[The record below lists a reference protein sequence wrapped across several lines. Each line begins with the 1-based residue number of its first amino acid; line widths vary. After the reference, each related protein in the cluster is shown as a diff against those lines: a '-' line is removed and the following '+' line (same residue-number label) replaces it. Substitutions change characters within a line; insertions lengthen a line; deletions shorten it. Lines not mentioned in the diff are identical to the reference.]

1 MKRWLIKAC
10 ASISLLSLIT
20 TTTFVDAATLKTNI
34 LNNKEINIYV
44 EKPDDWRNIWIWYD
58 SDLYTSVWDTT
69 QLASAPGDMQEYRDG
84 WYKKTVNSNEVQFL
98 FNDGSWSKKL
108 SNFGNVF
115 KTDKDIW
122 IKKDGETSYS
132 DPKQQEPV
140 TENSVKVH
148 YYSTN
153 GQANIYYWN
162 LVPSYKPCSWPGNE
176 MIEEGN
182 GWYYYELKNTD
193 STNLLFN
200 NCGGNKTLDLS
211 RTSGEWWY
219 YEGQWYDHNPITPPN
234 PDDPVVKESVH
245 LYYYSE
251 NDIPNVYYWNTV
263 PAGKKNSWPGDKMT
277 PYSGKDN
284 WYEFNINNAQST
296 NLIFNFNGSNQTAD
310 LKQVSGDW
318 CYKDGQWIEGKPDN
332 FTQNSVKLH
341 FKSETGVP
349 SIHYENTLPA
359 DKSNKAEGE
368 VMTSEGNDWYYYE
381 VKSADK
387 ADLVFYVNGEKVAE
401 TTQSYGEWWCKNN
414 SWTKSCPES
423 NHNIIVHCK
432 SDVGVP
438 NLSYKDTVPEDK
450 SDNDIRMNKDNNDW
464 YSYTIK
470 NVDSAKIR
478 LSINNRFTNEVTRNY
493 GEWWYKDGEWTA
505 FNPEI
510 ENKRTDFRDESI
522 YFVMTS
528 RFYDGDKSNNVHC
541 WDDKQAKNP
550 DSDPAWRGDFKG
562 LIEKLDYIK
571 ALGFSAIWITPVVE
585 NASGYDYHGYHAI
598 NLSEVDPRYESID
611 TSYQDLINAAHSK
624 GIKVIQD
631 IVLNHT
637 GNFGEENLFPLF
649 QKSSSNLDTIDC
661 LKKKDPNN
669 LLGSDYDT
677 LQPNNQY
684 TARINAMKEDSK
696 DFNKIYHHEKSLS
709 WEGYTVQTG
718 QIAGDCV
725 DLNTENKEV
734 TDYLINAYN
743 KYIDMGVDGFRVD
756 TVKHISRL
764 TFNNE
769 FIPAFKQRGGDNFYI
784 FGEVCSR
791 YRQVWNNGNPAISS
805 PFYTWKENKTYP
817 WTTTEERENS
827 VLQNWSDNQ
836 NPSSQPTS
844 NNHKLDG
851 NEYHKPDYSKRS
863 GLDVID
869 FPMHWNFNNAHDAF
883 GVALDGDKWYN
894 DATWNVT
901 YVDSHDYAPDGA
913 PENVRFNGSQ
923 DTWAE
928 NLDLMFTF
936 RGIPTIYYGS
946 EIEFMKG
953 APIDVGPNKPLS
965 ETGRAYFGDKIE
977 GSVNV
982 SDYGVYSS
990 ATGAMADTL
999 SYPLAKHIQKL
1010 NRIRRAI
1017 PALRK
1022 GEYSTDGVN
1031 GSMAFKRRYTE
1042 GGIDSFV
1049 AVSISGG
1056 ATFTGIPNGRYVDAV
1071 TGDVKNVTN
1080 GTLNIS
1086 SLGKGNMRVYVLDL
1100 GGINAAPGKIGECG
1114 TYLN

>member
-332 FTQNSVKLH
+332 FTQNSVKVH

-464 YSYTIK
+464 Y
-470 NVDSAKIR
+470 
-478 LSINNRFTNEVTRNY
+478 
-493 GEWWYKDGEWTA
+493 
-505 FNPEI
+505 
-510 ENKRTDFRDESI
+510 
-522 YFVMTS
+522 
-528 RFYDGDKSNNVHC
+528 
-541 WDDKQAKNP
+541 
-550 DSDPAWRGDFKG
+550 
-562 LIEKLDYIK
+562 
-571 ALGFSAIWITPVVE
+571 
-585 NASGYDYHGYHAI
+585 
-598 NLSEVDPRYESID
+598 
-611 TSYQDLINAAHSK
+611 
-624 GIKVIQD
+624 
-631 IVLNHT
+631 
-637 GNFGEENLFPLF
+637 
-649 QKSSSNLDTIDC
+649 
-661 LKKKDPNN
+661 
-669 LLGSDYDT
+669 
-677 LQPNNQY
+677 
-684 TARINAMKEDSK
+684 
-696 DFNKIYHHEKSLS
+696 
-709 WEGYTVQTG
+709 
-718 QIAGDCV
+718 
-725 DLNTENKEV
+725 
-734 TDYLINAYN
+734 
-743 KYIDMGVDGFRVD
+743 
-756 TVKHISRL
+756 
-764 TFNNE
+764 
-769 FIPAFKQRGGDNFYI
+769 
-784 FGEVCSR
+784 
-791 YRQVWNNGNPAISS
+791 
-805 PFYTWKENKTYP
+805 
-817 WTTTEERENS
+817 
-827 VLQNWSDNQ
+827 
-836 NPSSQPTS
+836 
-844 NNHKLDG
+844 
-851 NEYHKPDYSKRS
+851 
-863 GLDVID
+863 
-869 FPMHWNFNNAHDAF
+869 
-883 GVALDGDKWYN
+883 
-894 DATWNVT
+894 
-901 YVDSHDYAPDGA
+901 
-913 PENVRFNGSQ
+913 
-923 DTWAE
+923 
-928 NLDLMFTF
+928 
-936 RGIPTIYYGS
+936 
-946 EIEFMKG
+946 
-953 APIDVGPNKPLS
+953 
-965 ETGRAYFGDKIE
+965 
-977 GSVNV
+977 
-982 SDYGVYSS
+982 
-990 ATGAMADTL
+990 
-999 SYPLAKHIQKL
+999 
-1010 NRIRRAI
+1010 
-1017 PALRK
+1017 
-1022 GEYSTDGVN
+1022 
-1031 GSMAFKRRYTE
+1031 
-1042 GGIDSFV
+1042 
-1049 AVSISGG
+1049 
-1056 ATFTGIPNGRYVDAV
+1056 
-1071 TGDVKNVTN
+1071 
-1080 GTLNIS
+1080 
-1086 SLGKGNMRVYVLDL
+1086 
-1100 GGINAAPGKIGECG
+1100 
-1114 TYLN
+1114 